1 MRRPRLIGNPVEH
14 WENNGGSYWIH
25 FINALTKSILALSL
39 FLVGIVH
46 SVLPFM
52 FPDLPDYL
60 LKVLSDK
67 HHKDSLFCR
76 ETN

>member
-1 MRRPRLIGNPVEH
+1 MRRPRLIGDPVEH
-14 WENNGGSYWIH
+14 WENNGGNYWVH
-25 FINALTKSILALSL
+25 FINALTKSILALSI

-46 SVLPFM
+46 AILPFM

-60 LKVLSDK
+60 LKLLSDK
-67 HHKDSLFCR
+67 HDRDSLFCR